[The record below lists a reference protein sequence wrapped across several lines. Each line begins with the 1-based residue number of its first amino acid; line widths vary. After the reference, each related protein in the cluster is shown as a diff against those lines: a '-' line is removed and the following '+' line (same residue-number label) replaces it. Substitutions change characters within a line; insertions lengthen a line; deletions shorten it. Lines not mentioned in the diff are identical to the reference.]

1 VRIEHR
7 FAVNVFKSM
16 ATNCTRDGFGHYDVI
31 LRPDRIIKR
40 LIDANV
46 LPAQAD
52 VGRLQLGNLKR
63 MGVGTRLRYLDE
75 YQDVIKNYMED
86 EMGMSNVDEAYRV
99 LCQGS
104 LLAIFT
110 GLVHAE
116 SPVLNNVA
124 QFLAVLPHS
133 MQQQILT
140 NKELSEKVFATA
152 D

>member
-1 VRIEHR
+1 
-7 FAVNVFKSM
+7 M
-16 ATNCTRDGFGHYDVI
+16 AANCTRDGFGHYDVI
-31 LRPDRIIKR
+31 VRPDRIIKR
-40 LIDANV
+40 LIAANII
-46 LPAQAD
+46 PAQAD

-75 YQDVIKNYMED
+75 YQNAIKNYMED

-110 GLVHAE
+110 GLVQAE

-124 QFLAVLPHS
+124 QFLAVLPHPI
-133 MQQQILT
+133 QQQLLT
-140 NKELSEKVFATA
+140 DKDLSERMFAAA